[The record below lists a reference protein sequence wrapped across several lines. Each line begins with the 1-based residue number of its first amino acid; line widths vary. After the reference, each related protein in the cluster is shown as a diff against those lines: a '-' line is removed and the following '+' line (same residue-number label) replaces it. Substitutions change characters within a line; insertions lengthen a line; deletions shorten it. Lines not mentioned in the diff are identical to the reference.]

1 MSYPKEKN
9 AVDMLNPPYLKKL
22 LAFSLPLMASGVLQL
37 LYNSADLIV
46 VGHLSE
52 IASRAQAA
60 ISSTASVVHLIVNVF
75 MGFAVGIN
83 VAVANRLGA
92 RDDDGV
98 SRAVHTAILLAV
110 ISGLI
115 VGISGFIFSKPLL
128 ILMQSPEEVLPLST
142 LYLKIYFIGA
152 PFNLL
157 YNFGAAILRA
167 KGETKMPLIFLAI
180 SGAVNVLLNL
190 FFVTV
195 FKMDVDGVAIATV
208 VSQVLSATFVFIY
221 LLREKSACRVEMKK
235 LKISVDSLLE
245 IIRIG
250 LPAGVQASMF
260 SISNVIIQSSINS
273 FGETVMAGNGNASS
287 IEGYINLS
295 VEAVHQAAVAFIA
308 QNYGAKRKK
317 NIYRI
322 MNETFFVMT
331 AVSLIISFFVIVLRR
346 PLLLIFSP
354 DPDVAEAGEL
364 RMLINVVFYFAF
376 GWMQLFVSYLRG
388 TGKSLLPMIISV
400 VGVCL
405 FRVFWIFAVLP
416 VFDDLVCLYLSYPVS
431 WALTAAAQLVAF
443 FITKKKTFEGFSPE
457 QT

>member
-1 MSYPKEKN
+1 MSDLQKKN

-60 ISSTASVVHLIVNVF
+60 ISSTASVVHLMVNVF

-92 RDDDGV
+92 RDDDAV

-110 ISGLI
+110 ISGLL

-128 ILMQSPEEVLPLST
+128 ILMQSPEEVLPLYT

-190 FFVTV
+190 KT
-195 FKMDVDGVAIATV
+195 
-208 VSQVLSATFVFIY
+208 
-221 LLREKSACRVEMKK
+221 LL
-235 LKISVDSLLE
+235 
-245 IIRIG
+245 
-250 LPAGVQASMF
+250 
-260 SISNVIIQSSINS
+260 
-273 FGETVMAGNGNASS
+273 
-287 IEGYINLS
+287 
-295 VEAVHQAAVAFIA
+295 
-308 QNYGAKRKK
+308 
-317 NIYRI
+317 
-322 MNETFFVMT
+322 
-331 AVSLIISFFVIVLRR
+331 
-346 PLLLIFSP
+346 
-354 DPDVAEAGEL
+354 
-364 RMLINVVFYFAF
+364 
-376 GWMQLFVSYLRG
+376 
-388 TGKSLLPMIISV
+388 
-400 VGVCL
+400 
-405 FRVFWIFAVLP
+405 
-416 VFDDLVCLYLSYPVS
+416 
-431 WALTAAAQLVAF
+431 
-443 FITKKKTFEGFSPE
+443 
-457 QT
+457 